1 MKRFTPK
8 ILIKYLIKEFSLS
21 LIIFIAIFSSLI
33 ILFTFVEEVVFFK
46 GKDINNNFF
55 LKVFILTLI
64 KSPTLILNFMPFI
77 FLFSGILFFVK
88 FMKNNEI
95 TPMRLSG
102 FSNEFIAL
110 VPGIFSFFL
119 GLIFICI
126 VSPITST
133 LSKYYETGKNRYSD
147 NDNLLI
153 MSDTGIWIKESS
165 KNIKYII
172 RADKISDQDFSTL
185 KNLSIYVFK
194 NNFFSKRI
202 DAEQVKID
210 GYKWKIKNG
219 TNITENKSE
228 KLRNFV
234 FNSDVDINKLK
245 NYFNN
250 SDVFSIWNI
259 NNELK
264 EIRKRGY
271 YGQELVIKLNKYLSL
286 PFMLFSMII
295 LASLFT
301 IKMKVALN
309 NSIYIF
315 LAIIAGILI
324 YFLSDL
330 SIALGKNGK
339 IPLVLSVWIPV
350 ILIITLTFYT
360 LLQNDD

>member
-1 MKRFTPK
+1 
-8 ILIKYLIKEFSLS
+8 
-21 LIIFIAIFSSLI
+21 
-33 ILFTFVEEVVFFK
+33 
-46 GKDINNNFF
+46 
-55 LKVFILTLI
+55 
-64 KSPTLILNFMPFI
+64 
-77 FLFSGILFFVK
+77 
-88 FMKNNEI
+88 
-95 TPMRLSG
+95 
-102 FSNEFIAL
+102 
-110 VPGIFSFFL
+110 
-119 GLIFICI
+119 
-126 VSPITST
+126 
-133 LSKYYETGKNRYSD
+133 
-147 NDNLLI
+147 

-202 DAEQVKID
+202 DAEEVKID

-295 LASLFT
+295 LASL
-301 IKMKVALN
+301 
-309 NSIYIF
+309 
-315 LAIIAGILI
+315 
-324 YFLSDL
+324 
-330 SIALGKNGK
+330 
-339 IPLVLSVWIPV
+339 
-350 ILIITLTFYT
+350 
-360 LLQNDD
+360 LQLK